1 MVCNHAGVAMVG
13 HVLGNVPMF
22 EAVITACLIAD
33 AEVCRDMLIP
43 GHRASA
49 RSVCEASLSGAGTVA
64 LPDGLIPANPARCQ
78 AEGPALKVVEVGS
91 GVFLHR
97 GLIQE
102 PNLLNKGDVSN
113 LGFVVGQRS
122 VAVIDTGTA
131 RWMGEAMVRT
141 IRQTT
146 DLPISHVIL
155 THMHPDHVLGATAL
169 AETGAKIV
177 GHTKLPRAL
186 ADRRENY
193 LESLSILVGRGA
205 FIGSDIVVPS
215 VLVADQVDVD
225 LGGRVLSVQ
234 AWPTAHS
241 GTDLTVQDD
250 QTGLVFSGDLVFHDH
265 TPALDGSLRGWQRV
279 LTDLGGLDPTGI
291 LPGHGGPV
299 LDWPD
304 GVEDMHRY
312 LDVLAHDTTQAIDD
326 GVTLGAAV
334 EVIAESERDH
344 WTLFDAYNP
353 RNATV
358 AYTELEWE

>member
-1 MVCNHAGVAMVG
+1 
-13 HVLGNVPMF
+13 MF

-33 AEVCRDMLIP
+33 PDICREMLIP
-43 GHRASA
+43 GHRAA
-49 RSVCEASLSGAGTVA
+49 DLADCEASLLGASAVA
-64 LPDGLIPANPARCQ
+64 LPDGLASNGPARCQ
-78 AEGPALKVVEVGS
+78 PEGPALEVVEVGS

-97 GLIQE
+97 GLIEE

-113 LGFVVGQRS
+113 LGFVVGHTS
-122 VAVIDTGTA
+122 VAVIDAGTA
-131 RWMGEAMVRT
+131 RWMGEGMLRT
-141 IRQTT
+141 IRQMT

-169 AETGAKIV
+169 AETGAEIV
-177 GHTKLPRAL
+177 GHAKLPRAL

-193 LESLSILVGRGA
+193 LESLSILVGRAA

-215 VLVADQVDVD
+215 VLVEDQVALD
-225 LGGRVLSVQ
+225 LGGRVLTVQ

-250 QTGLVFSGDLVFHDH
+250 QTGLVFTGDLVFHDH
-265 TPALDGSLRGWQRV
+265 TPALDGSLRGWQQV
-279 LTDLGGLDPTGI
+279 LADLDDLDPTGI

-304 GVEDMHRY
+304 GVQDMHRY
-312 LDVLAHDTTQAIDD
+312 LDVLAHDTKQAIED
-326 GVTLGAAV
+326 GVNLGAAV